1 MVSASDILDVVLD
14 WTFFLLTWIIWILRW
29 TLWQI
34 INLVGVIMTNQLPGE
49 KVKVPRRTAQG
60 IEYERAASV
69 FKLSKSKI
77 CGLYFLILGEVNEM
91 KQAFD
96 VREMDAPDHYFCKV
110 GKSNHLGRRF
120 NEHNDNYGKM
130 RGSQMRLAAFET
142 VKLKNL
148 STAEA
153 EMLTELAKLFPR
165 VDNAK
170 YNEVFVIPASKL
182 RQAQAVLEKVAVK
195 YV

>member
-1 MVSASDILDVVLD
+1 MTTTNDIIETVLD
-14 WTFFLLTWIIWILRW
+14 WLFFLLTWIIWIVRW
-29 TLWQI
+29 VLWRL
-34 INLVGVIMTNQLPGE
+34 INLVVEIATNKLPGE
-49 KVKVPRRTAQG
+49 KVKVPRRSPQG

-170 YNEVFVIPASKL
+170 YNEVFVIPANKL
-182 RQAQAVLEKVAVK
+182 RQAQTVLEKVAVK